1 MAIRDSGGPI
11 VRVEEVSVDFDGLRA
26 LNQCSFEVS
35 GGEIYSVIGPNGAG
49 KSTLFNVISGI
60 HRPTEGRVF
69 FRGRQVDGLRPS
81 RISRMGVARSFQN
94 LELFSRMTALEN
106 VLAGIHRHL
115 GYGFFRS
122 LLLDPGARRR
132 EGLAREEARRLLGF
146 LGIETYADTPVDDLP
161 YGVQKKVEIARALAT
176 GPMLLLLDEPAAGL
190 NDRETAELMETIRRI
205 RDDRGVTILLVEHN
219 MRFVMGLSDRVC
231 VLNFGR
237 ILAEGR
243 PEDVR
248 TDPAVV
254 EAYLGEAAC

>member
-1 MAIRDSGGPI
+1 MAIRESGGPI
-11 VRVEEVSVDFDGLRA
+11 LRVEEVSVDFDGLRA

-69 FRGRQVDGLRPS
+69 FRGRRVDGLRPS
-81 RISRMGVARSFQN
+81 RISRMGMARSFQN
-94 LELFSRMTALEN
+94 LELFSGMTALDN
-106 VLAGIHRHL
+106 VLAGSHRHL

-122 LLLDPGARRR
+122 FVLDPGTRRQ
-132 EGLAREEARRLLGF
+132 EGRAREESRRLLAF
-146 LGIETYADTPVDDLP
+146 LGIETYADTQVDDLP

-205 RDDRGVTILLVEHN
+205 RDDRGITILLVEHN

-243 PEDVR
+243 PEEVR
-248 TDPAVV
+248 ADPAVV